1 MLNSEIKFNIT
12 LDDHRIPE
20 RISFDAP
27 DGGVKDQETKAI
39 MLALWD
45 DVNQEALKID
55 LWTKEMEI
63 DGMKKFCHQVLVSMS
78 KTYKRATN
86 DDETANKLV
95 TFAEEFAIS
104 SGIKSE

>member
-39 MLALWD
+39 MLAL
-45 DVNQEALKID
+45 
-55 LWTKEMEI
+55 
-63 DGMKKFCHQVLVSMS
+63 
-78 KTYKRATN
+78 
-86 DDETANKLV
+86 
-95 TFAEEFAIS
+95 
-104 SGIKSE
+104 